1 MIPRATPVAA
11 PAIKA
16 RMVTLVMEGVL
27 PANRKPATAIHKVQ
41 RTMRMFIKRTPDYES
56 ICLRVDL
63 CEPVTAFASPA
74 RQRPRSPDPRRF
86 NDPHPEQS
94 LNDKTLSCFI
104 ACAKQPS
111 WVGRASR
118 MVQ

>member
-16 RMVTLVMEGVL
+16 RMVTLVMEGAL
-27 PANRKPATAIHKVQ
+27 PTNRKPATAIHKVQ

-56 ICLRVDL
+56 IC
-63 CEPVTAFASPA
+63 EPVTASAYPA

-94 LNDKTLSCFI
+94 HNDKTLSCFI
-104 ACAKQPS
+104 ASAKQPS

>member
-1 MIPRATPVAA
+1 MAA
-11 PAIKA
+11 PVIKA
-16 RMVTLVMEGVL
+16 RTVTLVMEGEL
-27 PANRKPATAIHKVQ
+27 PTNRKPATAIHKVQ

-86 NDPHPEQS
+86 IDPHPEQS
-94 LNDKTLSCFI
+94 LNDKTLGCFI
-104 ACAKQPS
+104 AHAKQPS
-111 WVGRASR
+111 WVDRASR

>member
-16 RMVTLVMEGVL
+16 RTVTLVMEGAL
-27 PANRKPATAIHKVQ
+27 PTNRKPATVIHKVQ
-41 RTMRMFIKRTPDYES
+41 RTMRRFIKRTPDYES
-56 ICLRVDL
+56 IYLRVDL
-63 CEPVTAFASPA
+63 CEPVIAFASPA
-74 RQRPRSPDPRRF
+74 GQRPRSTDPRRF

-104 ACAKQPS
+104 A
-111 WVGRASR
+111 
-118 MVQ
+118 